1 MNKKCGKRQTPTYQI
16 LATVTQIASGRSGQ
30 LVNEE
35 VAAVLNPDVDRPQT
49 VEVKVSEGPM
59 KTHSTVNDSL
69 GYCRMSTG
77 EPARRM
83 RTAVIYRHHLSRHLL
98 SCCSSEPVPSLRKVE
113 AVTFSNG
120 TVTEAFLSV
129 CLT

>member
-1 MNKKCGKRQTPTYQI
+1 MTFEMYKRLYEQKCEKRQIPTDQI

-49 VEVKVSEGPM
+49 VEVKVSEGLM
-59 KTHSTVNDSL
+59 KTHSGENHSL
-69 GYCRMSTG
+69 GHCRMSTS

-83 RTAVIYRHHLSRHLL
+83 RTAVIYGHHLSRHLL
-98 SCCSSEPVPSLRKVE
+98 SC
-113 AVTFSNG
+113 
-120 TVTEAFLSV
+120 
-129 CLT
+129 